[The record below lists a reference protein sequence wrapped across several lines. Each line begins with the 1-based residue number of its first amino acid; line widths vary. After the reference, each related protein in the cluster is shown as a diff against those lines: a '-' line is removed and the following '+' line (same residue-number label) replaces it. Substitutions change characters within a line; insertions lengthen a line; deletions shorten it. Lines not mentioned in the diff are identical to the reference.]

1 MHAYYYYLICLGL
14 ARFDKKYSI
23 LNRNI
28 IIILNNCF
36 RFEYILKCNFI
47 TKQGWTIN
55 RKVIETYVIL
65 PSQLFSFF
73 LSN

>member
-36 RFEYILKCNFI
+36 RFEYILKCTFI

-55 RKVIETYVIL
+55 QKVIETYVIL